1 MSDSEP
7 PHQAPI
13 ESITPLRVCLQAELE
28 HYFNA
33 LGDQH
38 PRDLYKM
45 VIGEAEHALL
55 AIVMRRTRNNQSKA
69 AKILN
74 INRGTLRK
82 KLKAYGLER

>member
-1 MSDSEP
+1 MSDSDT

-28 HYFNA
+28 HYFKA
-33 LGDQH
+33 LGDQR
-38 PRDLYKM
+38 PSDLYKM

-55 AIVMRRTRNNQSKA
+55 AIVMHRTRNNQSKA

-82 KLKAYGLER
+82 KLKTYGLER